1 MDKETM
7 NNICEIIKVITP
19 LIILILSIGGFV
31 HVNNQV
37 DDMNYDINNIHT
49 DVHEIQDI
57 QLQNMSDE
65 QLNDYKGHLDED
77 EARDLESRMRVY
89 LNN

>member
-19 LIILILSIGGFV
+19 LVILILSVGGFV

-57 QLQNMSDE
+57 QLQNMSDDE
-65 QLNDYKGHLDED
+65 YKHFKGHLDEE
-77 EARDLESRMRVY
+77 EARDIEERLNVY
-89 LNN
+89 LND